1 MPKFSPCLW
10 FDTQAEEAANFYTTI
25 FEKGAILSKTNYV
38 NEEHQPQGTS
48 LMTIEFTLANQTIIG
63 LNGGPEFSFTPA
75 SSFFVECKTL
85 SQIETLWKNL
95 TTDGQILMPFGEYPV
110 SPLYGWVVDK
120 FGVSWQVSF
129 SGKEQ
134 TIVPTFMFANEKYG
148 EAAKALSE
156 WLAIFGPGE

>member
-75 SSFFVECKTL
+75 SSFLLNVKHYHKQKRC
-85 SQIETLWKNL
+85 
-95 TTDGQILMPFGEYPV
+95 
-110 SPLYGWVVDK
+110 
-120 FGVSWQVSF
+120 
-129 SGKEQ
+129 GK
-134 TIVPTFMFANEKYG
+134 I
-148 EAAKALSE
+148 
-156 WLAIFGPGE
+156 

>member
-63 LNGGPEFSFTPA
+63 LNGGPEFSLRQLVHFLLN
-75 SSFFVECKTL
+75 VKHYHKQKRC
-85 SQIETLWKNL
+85 
-95 TTDGQILMPFGEYPV
+95 
-110 SPLYGWVVDK
+110 
-120 FGVSWQVSF
+120 
-129 SGKEQ
+129 GK
-134 TIVPTFMFANEKYG
+134 I
-148 EAAKALSE
+148 
-156 WLAIFGPGE
+156 

>member
-1 MPKFSPCLW
+1 MEKFNNRW
-10 FDTQAEEAANFYTTI
+10 
-25 FEKGAILSKTNYV
+25 
-38 NEEHQPQGTS
+38 
-48 LMTIEFTLANQTIIG
+48 
-63 LNGGPEFSFTPA
+63 
-75 SSFFVECKTL
+75 
-85 SQIETLWKNL
+85 
-95 TTDGQILMPFGEYPV
+95 TDIDAFGEYPV

-156 WLAIFGPGE
+156 WLAIFGPGEIIEKVEYEDGNIAQALSHYRSNRFE